1 MLFSEMIKL
10 RFLKVC
16 RIKSIERIT
25 FFLSFIL
32 EFLTFLKKKQK
43 KKDNITQ
50 HNATVKNEKKKKK
63 KKEEKKKEEKKKKEK
78 RKKEIY

>member
-1 MLFSEMIKL
+1 MLFSGMIKL

-50 HNATVKNEKKKKK
+50 HNATVKNEKKKK
-63 KKEEKKKEEKKKKEK
+63 EEKKKEEKKKRKREK
-78 RKKEIY
+78 RKFIK